1 MNFIAYNQSP
11 IKEINIPNGRV
22 IASFITEVDANID
35 KQTVDSFGEEWEK
48 FSNFSNEEI
57 KKIGDEYF
65 DIVDNSMLNK
75 QSIVLDL
82 GCGSGRW
89 SKYLAGK
96 VQFIEAVDPSKSVIS
111 ASMLLKKDVNVRV
124 TQASVD
130 NIPFNNNS
138 FDFAMSLGVLHHI
151 PDTKKALLNL
161 VDKTKV
167 GGYVLLYLYYNLD
180 NRGVFYKFL
189 FKLSVYPRLLISK
202 MPKSIKKISCDII
215 AVIVYLPLI
224 IFAKIVKNVLPTK
237 SYYQKLPL
245 SYYVDKSF
253 NVIRN
258 DALDRFGTPL
268 EQRFSKIEIEKMM
281 QSCGLSELKFSENA
295 PYWHVVGKRIS

>member
-1 MNFIAYNQSP
+1 MLDYNQNS
-11 IKEINIPNGRV
+11 INTISCQGKV
-22 IASFITEVDANID
+22 IYCFNIDASANID
-35 KQTVDSFGEEWEK
+35 KQTVDSFGDEWEK
-48 FSNFSNEEI
+48 FSSFSKDEI
-57 KKIGDEYF
+57 EKIGNEYF
-65 DIVDNSMLNK
+65 DIIDYTILNK
-75 QSIVLDL
+75 DSVVLDL

-89 SKYLAGK
+89 SKYLANK
-96 VQFIEAVDPSKSVIS
+96 VQFIEAVDPSKAVVS
-111 ASMLLKKDVNVRV
+111 ASMLLNEDENVRV

-161 VDKTKV
+161 VEKTKI

-180 NRGVFYKFL
+180 NRGVFYNFL
-189 FKLSVYPRLLISK
+189 FKLSAYPRLFISK
-202 MPKSIKKISCDII
+202 MPKSIKKILCDII
-215 AVIVYLPLI
+215 AAVVYLPLI

-237 SYYQKLPL
+237 SFYQKLPL
-245 SYYVDKSF
+245 SYYIGKSF

-268 EQRFSKIEIEKMM
+268 EQRFSKIEIENMM
-281 QSCGLSELKFSENA
+281 QSCGLSELKFSGNA
-295 PYWHVVGKRIS
+295 PYWHVVGKRIH

>member
-1 MNFIAYNQSP
+1 MLDYNQNP
-11 IKEINIPNGRV
+11 IHTISCQDKVIYCFNID
-22 IASFITEVDANID
+22 ASANID

-48 FSNFSNEEI
+48 FSSFSKDEI
-57 KKIGDEYF
+57 EKIGNEYF
-65 DIVDNSMLNK
+65 DIIDHTILNK
-75 QSIVLDL
+75 DIVVLDL

-89 SKYLAGK
+89 SKYLANK
-96 VQFIEAVDPSKSVIS
+96 VKYVEAVDPSKAVIS
-111 ASMLLKKDVNVRV
+111 ASMLLNEDENVRV

-161 VDKTKV
+161 VEKTKV

-189 FKLSVYPRLLISK
+189 FKMSVYPRLFISK

-215 AVIVYLPLI
+215 AVGVYLPLI

-237 SYYQKLPL
+237 SFYQQLPL
-245 SYYVDKSF
+245 SYYIGKSF
-253 NVIRN
+253 NVVRN

-268 EQRFSKIEIEKMM
+268 EQRFSKIEIENMM

-295 PYWHVVGKRIS
+295 PYWHVVGKRIH

>member
-1 MNFIAYNQSP
+1 MLDYNQKP
-11 IKEINIPNGRV
+11 IHTISCQDKLVYCFNID
-22 IASFITEVDANID
+22 ASANID
-35 KQTVDSFGEEWEK
+35 KQTVDSFGDEWEK
-48 FSNFSNEEI
+48 FSSFSKDEI
-57 KKIGDEYF
+57 EKIGNEYF
-65 DIVDNSMLNK
+65 DIIDHTILNK
-75 QSIVLDL
+75 DSVVLDL

-89 SKYLAGK
+89 SKYLANK
-96 VQFIEAVDPSKSVIS
+96 VKYVEAVDPSKAVIS
-111 ASMLLKKDVNVRV
+111 SSILLNEDENVRV

-161 VDKTKV
+161 VEKTKV

-180 NRGVFYKFL
+180 NRGVFYNFL
-189 FKLSVYPRLLISK
+189 FKLSVYPRLFISK
-202 MPKSIKKISCDII
+202 MPKNIKKILCDII
-215 AVIVYLPLI
+215 AVVVYLPLI
-224 IFAKIVKNVLPTK
+224 IFAKIVKNVLSTK
-237 SYYQKLPL
+237 SFYQRLPL
-245 SYYVDKSF
+245 SYYIGKSF
-253 NVIRN
+253 NVVRN

-295 PYWHVVGKRIS
+295 PYWHVVGKRIH